1 VVVYAEKE
9 VDPVTLLKMA
19 VESITAH
26 KLRSFLV
33 TMGILIGITA
43 VLVNAAMVQGF
54 RNYFQQQIQTLGSNF
69 VSIQP
74 GSSYGLLG
82 TTTKENDLL
91 APYLFDAVSRL
102 PFVDAATAD
111 RETFGTLSYMGEQA
125 TVIVVGIEPGFFE
138 AMNREMLAGG
148 SLTSQDTFNAVLAES
163 VLSQFS
169 RRSFVLMSNFD
180 LTVTVNGKNVTD
192 KFRVKGIVKQAQPDI
207 GIGILYVPIKTL
219 NSMMG
224 QEGYTAITLTTS
236 DVNNIDTIKVEVQQ
250 MLDQVLKVP
259 PQQVASTEE
268 QTKEL
273 FGIVPAPFQS
283 QDKPYII
290 TTQADVLDI
299 SNKITSMI
307 QLALVAIAG
316 ISLLVGGIGIA
327 NVMLVT
333 VRERTREIGVMKAV
347 GAKNRH
353 VLIAFLFE
361 SCVIGLL
368 GGILGMAV
376 AATASFISIPL
387 LFHVAG
393 SLPLEWAIIAIGI
406 CLTISLLSGLYP
418 ALRASKMDPVEA
430 LRSE

>member
-1 VVVYAEKE
+1 VVSHAEKE

-26 KLRSFLV
+26 KLRSILV

-43 VLVNAAMVQGF
+43 VLANAAMVQGF
-54 RNYFQQQIQTLGSNF
+54 RSYFQQQIQTLGSNF

-74 GSSYGLLG
+74 GSTYGMLG

-91 APYLFDAVSRL
+91 APYLFDAVRRL
-102 PFVDAATAD
+102 PYVDAATAD

-125 TVIVVGIEPGFFE
+125 TVIVVGIEPGFLE
-138 AMNREMLAGG
+138 TMNREMLAGG
-148 SLTSQDTFNAVLAES
+148 SLTSQDTYNAVLSES
-163 VLSQFS
+163 VLNYLQ
-169 RRSFVLMSNFD
+169 RSFVLMSNFD
-180 LTVTVNGKNVTD
+180 LTITVNNKSVTD
-192 KFRVKGIVKQAQPDI
+192 KFRVKGIVKQVQPDI
-207 GIGILYVPIKTL
+207 GIGILYIPIKTL

-224 QEGYTAITLTTS
+224 QEGYTAITLTTA
-236 DVNNIDTIKVEVQQ
+236 DVNNIDTIKAEVQQ

-259 PQQVASTEE
+259 PQQAAGTEE
-268 QTKEL
+268 QAKEL
-273 FGIVPAPFQS
+273 FGIVPAPFQT

-299 SNKITSMI
+299 SNRITSMI

-376 AATASFISIPL
+376 ATAASFISIPL
-387 LFHVAG
+387 LFHVPG
-393 SLPLEWAIIAIGI
+393 SLPWEWAIIAIGI

-418 ALRASKMDPVEA
+418 AVRASRMDPVEA

>member
-1 VVVYAEKE
+1 
-9 VDPVTLLKMA
+9 
-19 VESITAH
+19 
-26 KLRSFLV
+26 
-33 TMGILIGITA
+33 
-43 VLVNAAMVQGF
+43 
-54 RNYFQQQIQTLGSNF
+54 
-69 VSIQP
+69 
-74 GSSYGLLG
+74 
-82 TTTKENDLL
+82 
-91 APYLFDAVSRL
+91 
-102 PFVDAATAD
+102 
-111 RETFGTLSYMGEQA
+111 MGEQA
-125 TVIVVGIEPGFFE
+125 TVIVVGVDPGFFE
-138 AMNREMLAGG
+138 TMNREMLAGG
-148 SLTSQDTFNAVLAES
+148 SLTSQDTFNAILAES
-163 VLSQFS
+163 VLSHFS
-169 RRSFVLMSNFD
+169 HRSFVLMSNFD
-180 LTVTVNGKNVTD
+180 LTITVNNKSVTD

-207 GIGILYVPIKTL
+207 GIGILYIPIKTL

-236 DVNNIDTIKVEVQQ
+236 DVRNIDTIKTEAQQ
-250 MLDQVLKVP
+250 MLDRVLKAP
-259 PQQVASTEE
+259 PQQTVAAEP
-268 QTKEL
+268 QTQEM

-283 QDKPYII
+283 QDKPYLI
-290 TTQADVLDI
+290 TTQGDVLNI

-353 VLIAFLFE
+353 VLVAFLFE

-368 GGILGMAV
+368 GGIIGMAIST
-376 AATASFISIPL
+376 AAAFISVPL
-387 LFHVAG
+387 LFHVPG

-418 ALRASKMDPVEA
+418 ALRASRMDPVEA

>member
-1 VVVYAEKE
+1 VVVHAEEE
-9 VDPVTLLKMA
+9 VDPLTLFKMA

-26 KLRSFLV
+26 KLRSSLV
-33 TMGILIGITA
+33 TMGVLIGITA
-43 VLVNAAMVQGF
+43 VLVNAALVQGF

-69 VSIQP
+69 VIIQP
-74 GSSYGLLG
+74 GSSYGPLG

-91 APYLFDAVSRL
+91 QPYLFDTVRRL
-102 PFVDAATAD
+102 PYVDAATAD
-111 RETFGTLSYMGEQA
+111 RETFGTLSYMGEQEN
-125 TVIVVGIEPGFFE
+125 VIVVGIEPGFFE
-138 AMNREMLAGG
+138 TTNREMLAGAA
-148 SLTSQDTFNAVLAES
+148 LTSQDTYNAVLAES
-163 VLSQFS
+163 VLSYLSQ
-169 RRSFVLMSNFD
+169 RSFVLMSNFD
-180 LTVTVNGKNVTD
+180 LTITVNNKSVTE

-207 GIGILYVPIKTL
+207 GMGILYIPIKTL

-224 QEGYTAITLTTS
+224 QQGYTAITLTTA
-236 DVNNIDTIKVEVQQ
+236 DVNNIDTVKVEAQQ

-259 PQQVASTEE
+259 PQQEIGTEE

-283 QDKPYII
+283 QNKPYVI

-376 AATASFISIPL
+376 ATAASFISIPL

-393 SLPLEWAIIAIGI
+393 LVPWMWAIIAIGI
-406 CLTISLLSGLYP
+406 CLTISVLSGLYP
-418 ALRASKMDPVEA
+418 ALSASRMDPVEA

>member
-1 VVVYAEKE
+1 VVVHAEEE
-9 VDPVTLLKMA
+9 VDLVTLFKMA

-43 VLVNAAMVQGF
+43 VLVNAALVQGF

-69 VSIQP
+69 VTIQP

-91 APYLFDAVSRL
+91 QPYLFDAVSRL

-138 AMNREMLAGG
+138 TMNREVLAGG
-148 SLTSQDTFNAVLAES
+148 PLTSQDTFNAVLADS
-163 VLSQFS
+163 VQGSFQ
-169 RRSFVLMSNFD
+169 RSFVLMSNFD
-180 LTVTVNGKNVTD
+180 LTVTVNNKSVTD
-192 KFRVKGIVKQAQPDI
+192 KFRVKGIAKQLQPDI
-207 GIGILYVPIKTL
+207 GIGVVYVPIKTL
-219 NSMMG
+219 NAMMG
-224 QEGYTAITLTTS
+224 SAGYTAIILTTS
-236 DVNNIDTIKVEVQQ
+236 DVNNIDTVKSEAQQ

-259 PQQVASTEE
+259 PQQAIATEE

-283 QDKPYII
+283 QGKPYLI

-361 SCVIGLL
+361 SGVIGLL

-376 AATASFISIPL
+376 ATAASFISIPL
-387 LFHVAG
+387 LFHVSG
-393 SLPLEWAIIAIGI
+393 SLPWLWAIIAIGI

-418 ALRASKMDPVEA
+418 ALRASRLDPVEA

>member
-1 VVVYAEKE
+1 VVSAEKT
-9 VDPVTLLKMA
+9 VDPLTLLRMA
-19 VESITAH
+19 AESIAAH
-26 KLRSFLV
+26 KLRSALV
-33 TMGILIGITA
+33 TLGIFIGITA

-54 RNYFQQQIQTLGSNF
+54 RNYFEQQIQALGSNF

-74 GSSYGLLG
+74 GSAYGLFG
-82 TTTKENDLL
+82 STTKQNDLL
-91 APYLFDAVSRL
+91 EPYLYDSVSRL
-102 PFVDAATAD
+102 PYVDAATAD
-111 RETFGTLSYMGEQA
+111 RQTFGTINYMGEQA
-125 TVIVVGIEPGFFE
+125 TVIVVGTEPGYLE
-138 AMNREMLAGG
+138 TMNREMLAGEP
-148 SLTSQDTFNAVLAES
+148 LTSQDTFNAVLADS
-163 VLSQFS
+163 VQGSFQ

-180 LTVTVNGKNVTD
+180 LTVTVNGKNVTQT
-192 KFRVKGIVKQAQPDI
+192 FRVKGIVKALQPDI
-207 GIGILYVPIKTL
+207 GMGIIYIPIKTL

-224 QEGYTAITLTTS
+224 DEGYTAITLTTS
-236 DVNNIDTIKVEVQQ
+236 NVKYIDTIKVEAQQ
-250 MLDQVLKVP
+250 MLDRLLKVRP
-259 PQQVASTEE
+259 EQLIGTQE

-283 QDKPYII
+283 QTKPYII
-290 TTQADVLDI
+290 TTQADVLSI

-333 VRERTREIGVMKAV
+333 VKERTREIGVMKAV

-368 GGILGMAV
+368 GGILGMGV
-376 AATASFISIPL
+376 AAGAAFISVPL
-387 LFHVAG
+387 LFHVPG
-393 SLPLEWAIIAIGI
+393 SLPFEWTAIAIGI
-406 CLTISLLSGLYP
+406 CLSISLLSGLYP
-418 ALRASKMDPVEA
+418 ALRASRMDPVEA

>member
-1 VVVYAEKE
+1 

-26 KLRSFLV
+26 KLRSSLV

-54 RNYFQQQIQTLGSNF
+54 RNYFDQQIQTLGSNF
-69 VSIQP
+69 VTIQP
-74 GSSYGLLG
+74 GTSYGLLG
-82 TTTKENDLL
+82 STTKENDLL
-91 APYLFDAVSRL
+91 APYLFDAVRRL

-111 RETFGTLSYMGEQA
+111 RQTFGTLSYTGEQA

-138 AMNREMLAGG
+138 TMNREMLAGG
-148 SLTSQDTFNAVLAES
+148 PLTSQDTYNAVLADS
-163 VLSQFS
+163 IQGYFQ
-169 RRSFVLMSNFD
+169 RSFVLMSNFD
-180 LTVTVNGKNVTD
+180 LTITVNNKSVTD

-207 GIGILYVPIKTL
+207 GIGILYIPIKTL

-224 QEGYTAITLTTS
+224 NQGYTAITLTTS
-236 DVNNIDTIKVEVQQ
+236 NVKNIDTIKAEAQQ

-259 PQQVASTEE
+259 PQQVVGTEA
-268 QTKEL
+268 QTQEM

-283 QDKPYII
+283 QNKPYLI

-353 VLIAFLFE
+353 IMIAFLFE

-368 GGILGMAV
+368 GGIIGMAIST
-376 AATASFISIPL
+376 AAAFISVPL
-387 LFHVAG
+387 LFHVRG

-418 ALRASKMDPVEA
+418 ALRASRMDPVEA